1 MKWATRTGMHVD
13 RTACAWLIRRFID
26 PAATF
31 VFVHDPADVPAD
43 ATPFDIPGARLSHHD
58 GGCTFEVLIRENRL
72 AEPGLQALAEIVHE
86 ADIGDERFSAP
97 EAPGLDAVIR
107 GLGLIADDERLLS
120 LTAPIFDGLLRFEAA
135 KGAQPA
141 AR

>member
-1 MKWATRTGMHVD
+1 MKWATRTDMHVD

-31 VFVHDPADVPAD
+31 VFVADPADVPAD
-43 ATPFDIPGARLSHHD
+43 GTAFDIPGARYSHHD
-58 GGCTFEVLIRENRL
+58 GGCTFEVLVREYRL
-72 AEPGLQALAEIVHE
+72 SEPGLDALARIVHE

-107 GLGLIADDERLLS
+107 GLGLIADDTGLLE
-120 LTAPIFDGLLRFEAA
+120 LTGPIFDGLLRFEAA
-135 KGAQPA
+135 KGGPA
-141 AR
+141 